1 MVRTLRQGYSMA
13 LIHNVKQSLF
23 GGVNQQA
30 AEYRQAQQVEE
41 MINAYPTVDRGLLKR
56 NPSRKIELSQD
67 IDYNSD
73 IWSYEYSRGFAGD
86 VDEKYIVNITS
97 KSAMEII
104 NVNTGKVYKEGTGLT
119 FDSVSKDYLYPF
131 IRSNGYAA
139 TTIKDTTFIVNKN
152 RTPVMDPR
160 YSAAPEDPIPATY
173 HYTLLPLTELPT
185 RVWEKWSSTGD
196 ASGKVRN
203 NVEQVMY
210 APQKFQILQHIYT
223 SHGMG
228 NHKIPTTDFHMLGSS
243 TVFIVDGQSIIV
255 NVAGAV
261 FTDIEDGES
270 VNKRIR
276 NANPTTLNEYYAKI
290 ETSLRYALDPAIY
303 TVDRGDIYDT
313 ASSSF
318 PSLRITKWD
327 STVPNVSVSLSFTPI
342 IDPATYT
349 SGTKSSGW
357 KTVAQIDS
365 VQADYLSALT
375 AHDFVTTYIPPATD
389 LNKDGYIWI
398 KRSDPAS
405 VGYTYTFTITDDLD
419 NIVSGSVT
427 KTTTEKAAEAIAT
440 IIDANANFTAAPIG
454 SVVKATA
461 VNADMKSIDAGD
473 SYGNQASFG
482 WVREV
487 QTSMH
492 LPLNLGF
499 KGSLVKVIGT
509 SSSSFIAYWLKYEDG
524 QWRETLDPSVKMT
537 ISPASMPHILVRN
550 SDDTFTFRE
559 YDKWIDN
566 KIGDEESNPLPSF
579 VATDDNRA
587 PVIKDIFFFKNRLGF
602 ITGRTVILS
611 EVGKYGNFF
620 RTTAAALLDSDR
632 IDATVDTTKAIELE
646 FAVYLEDSVM
656 LFSDIQ
662 FRLQGG
668 AVLSPS
674 NIQISQTSAYEL
686 NRNVRPIFM
695 NDRIFFCTKRGNHT
709 AVMEYFV
716 SDTVAT
722 QAEGNDITSH
732 VQTYIPQDVIKL
744 SGSPINNMLFI
755 MCREELD
762 AIYVF
767 KYQDI
772 DRKRI
777 QASWFKWIFNGKLY
791 NAFSFDKYLNLM
803 IERKEAVY
811 VTDWVVATG
820 IWEGDKLWQ
829 ADGTWM
835 GDDSSIGVK
844 NQFEQ
849 VAISPLPYD
858 TTTFIDDAHTVE
870 NRGNVLG
877 YSMDNTTVIA
887 NMLSREDF
895 AIKLLADT
903 RLVFPY
909 SLTSGTVG
917 IRIITSNGTEYTD
930 VINAVDDTEF
940 EMNIGKN
947 VTEDIIK
954 IEYTPEVNIQTKV
967 IIYQPEIYQD
977 NVVGNLLPD
986 LDTHGWYIDGVAVSS
1001 DEAVQVIGIWTKEN
1015 GDEEAGS
1022 IIPTYVALG
1031 EWVGSNG
1038 DKKET
1043 RGHLQFKTVQITSE
1057 DNSKFSLY
1065 IEDIKRNTLRRID
1078 SKYTVG
1084 RKPMVYGQA
1093 ENIRTFIVS
1102 QEPEG
1107 FVINTVSF
1115 EGNFNIRSRRK

>member
-1 MVRTLRQGYSMA
+1 MVRMLRQGYSMA
-13 LIHNVKQSLF
+13 LIHNVKDSLF
-23 GGVNQQA
+23 GGCNQQA

-56 NPSRKIELSQD
+56 NPSKKVDLSQN
-67 IDYNSD
+67 IDFNSD
-73 IWSYEYSRGFAGD
+73 IWTYEYARGFAGD
-86 VDEKYIVNITS
+86 TDEKYIINITS
-97 KSAMEII
+97 SSSMEII
-104 NVNTGKVYKEGTGLT
+104 NVNTGRVYNENEGLT
-119 FDSVSKDYLYPF
+119 FEGTSKQYLYPF
-131 IRSNGYAA
+131 VRANGYAA

-152 RTPVMDPR
+152 RTPIMDPR
-160 YSAAPEDPIPATY
+160 ISGAPEDAIPADY
-173 HYTLLPLTELPT
+173 HYGLLPIEELPS
-185 RVWEKWSSTGD
+185 RVWDGD
-196 ASGKVRN
+196 NKVD
-203 NVEQVMY
+203 QYKY
-210 APQKFQILQHIYT
+210 APQKMVYVEKTTKRQLIKHTEYKTIL
-223 SHGMG
+223 
-228 NHKIPTTDFHMLGSS
+228 LGSA
-243 TVFIVDGQSIIV
+243 TVFTIDGEVIIV
-255 NVAGAV
+255 SIPQIEPDSSSDN
-261 FTDIEDGES
+261 DIEKAGG
-270 VNKRIR
+270 I
-276 NANPTTLNEYYAKI
+276 TLNEYYSKI
-290 ETSLRYALDPAIY
+290 ETALRHGLDPSLY
-303 TVDRGDIYDT
+303 TVERGGEYGTPVTGFPDI
-313 ASSSF
+313 
-318 PSLRITKWD
+318 RITKWD
-327 STVPNVSVSLSFTPI
+327 ETI
-342 IDPATYT
+342 IDIDVTIAFNTYVGDWT
-349 SGTKSSGW
+349 INSML
-357 KTVAQIDS
+357 DS
-365 VQADYLSALT
+365 VQEDYYPSLPTYHTYTTTHIPKETSLS
-375 AHDFVTTYIPPATD
+375 
-389 LNKDGYIWI
+389 KDGYVWI
-398 KRSDPAS
+398 KRSDPAD
-405 VGYTYTFTITDDLD
+405 VGYTYTVTVIDEL
-419 NIVSGSVT
+419 NNVASSSVT
-427 KTTTEKAAEAIAT
+427 ETTTDEAAEKIALAINGDT
-440 IIDANANFTAAPIG
+440 NFSASAIV
-454 SVVKATA
+454 SVVKITA
-461 VNADMKSIDAGD
+461 LNADIKSVDAGD

-482 WVREV
+482 WTDEV
-487 QTSMH
+487 QTSMD

-499 KGSLVKVIGT
+499 EGSLVKVIGT
-509 SSSSFIAYWLKYEDG
+509 SSSSFVAYWLIYKDG
-524 QWRETLDPSVKMT
+524 QWRETVDPLSS
-537 ISPASMPHILVRN
+537 IHIAPSSMPHILVRN
-550 SDDTFTFRE
+550 SNNTFTFKE
-559 YDKWIDN
+559 YDKWVD
-566 KIGDEESNPLPSF
+566 KKVGDDKSNPSPTF
-579 VATDDNRA
+579 VASENNRS

-620 RTTAAALLDSDR
+620 RTTVAALLDSDR

-646 FAVYLEDSVM
+646 YAVYLENSVM
-656 LFSDIQ
+656 LFADIQ
-662 FRLQGG
+662 FMLQGG

-686 NRNVRPIFM
+686 NRNIRPIFM
-695 NDRIFFCTKRGNHT
+695 NDRIFFCTKRGAHT
-709 AVMEYFV
+709 AVMEYFI
-716 SDTVAT
+716 SDTVST
-722 QAEGNDITSH
+722 QTEANDITSH
-732 VQTYIPQDVIKL
+732 VQTYIPSNVSKL

-755 MCREELD
+755 MCGCDDSTLF
-762 AIYVF
+762 IF

-791 NAFSFDKYLNLM
+791 NAFSFGKYLNLM

-829 ADGTWM
+829 DDGTWM

-849 VAISPLPYD
+849 VPISPLPYD

-877 YSMDNTTVIA
+877 YSMDDTTTVPSV
-887 NMLSREDF
+887 LSREDF

-917 IRIITSNGTEYTD
+917 IKVITSNGTEYTD

-967 IIYQPEIYQD
+967 TIFQPEIYQD

-1115 EGNFNIRSRRK
+1115 EGNFVIRSRRK